1 MNILTVRPCATPVV
15 RHSMRVFVVL
25 LGLLLGF
32 NCYAAVRLKEVARIE
47 GARDN
52 DIVGYG
58 IVIGLAETGDSPRN
72 QATMQSITNTLA
84 QFGINVL
91 AEDINSRNVASVIVT
106 AKLPPFAQPG
116 DAIDVNVSSLGDA
129 RSLVGGTLL
138 MTPLK
143 AVNDRVYALAQGQV
157 SVGGFKFDFN
167 GNVVQKNHPTVGM
180 IPGGASVEQSTI
192 ADLVSPE
199 GTINVIL
206 NSPDFTTAN
215 RVKQALNIRFGD
227 DRATALHAGKI
238 SLRIPQGNFDLV
250 DIITSIEGVEL
261 TPDRI
266 AKVVINER
274 TGTVVSGGNVRI
286 DDVTISHGEI
296 KVIIST
302 EYSVSQPD
310 FGNFNRI
317 GPTPGVRSI
326 VVPNTTIDVTETVAA
341 AVDLPSGTSISD
353 LITAL
358 RQIKTST
365 RDVITIL
372 QGIKTAGALHAQL
385 IIQ

>member
-1 MNILTVRPCATPVV
+1 
-15 RHSMRVFVVL
+15 
-25 LGLLLGF
+25 
-32 NCYAAVRLKEVARIE
+32 
-47 GARDN
+47 
-52 DIVGYG
+52 
-58 IVIGLAETGDSPRN
+58 
-72 QATMQSITNTLA
+72 
-84 QFGINVL
+84 
-91 AEDINSRNVASVIVT
+91 
-106 AKLPPFAQPG
+106 
-116 DAIDVNVSSLGDA
+116 
-129 RSLVGGTLL
+129 
-138 MTPLK
+138 
-143 AVNDRVYALAQGQV
+143 
-157 SVGGFKFDFN
+157 
-167 GNVVQKNHPTVGM
+167 
-180 IPGGASVEQSTI
+180 
-192 ADLVSPE
+192 
-199 GTINVIL
+199 
-206 NSPDFTTAN
+206 
-215 RVKQALNIRFGD
+215 LNIRFGD

-261 TPDRI
+261 TPDRT

>member
-1 MNILTVRPCATPVV
+1 MKPFGYLDTRRVV
-15 RHSMRVFVVL
+15 TTLIALIALASC
-25 LGLLLGF
+25 F
-32 NCYAAVRLKEVARIE
+32 NSYGAIRLKELARIE

-58 IVIGLAETGDSPRN
+58 IVVGLAGTGDSSRSK
-72 QATMQSITNTLA
+72 ATMQSITNTLA

-215 RVKQALNIRFGD
+215 RVKQALNVRFGD

-310 FGNFNRI
+310 FGNFNRV
-317 GPTPGVRSI
+317 GPSPGVRSI

>member
-1 MNILTVRPCATPVV
+1 MN
-15 RHSMRVFVVL
+15 L
-25 LGLLLGF
+25 LGRSSSRRLVTSVVTLILLITGLNSYG
-32 NCYAAVRLKEVARIE
+32 AIRLKELARIE
-47 GARDN
+47 GTRDN

-58 IVIGLAETGDSPRN
+58 IVVGLAGTGDSSRSK
-72 QATMQSITNTLA
+72 ATMQSITNTLA
-84 QFGINVL
+84 QFGINVE
-91 AEDINSRNVASVIVT
+91 ADDVSSRNVASVIVT
-106 AKLPPFAQPG
+106 AKLPPFSQPG
-116 DAIDVNVSSLGDA
+116 DSIDVSVSSLGDA

-143 AVNDRVYALAQGQV
+143 AVNDKIYALAQGQV

-167 GNVVQKNHPTVGM
+167 GNVVQKNHPTVGI
-180 IPGGASVEQSTI
+180 IPSGASVERSTASEMVS
-192 ADLVSPE
+192 ADGNV
-199 GTINVIL
+199 NVIL

-215 RVKQALNIRFGD
+215 RVKQALNAHYGEP
-227 DRATALHAGKI
+227 RATALHAGKI
-238 SLRIPQGNFDLV
+238 AIAVPEGDYDLV
-250 DIITSIEGVEL
+250 DMITTIENIEL
-261 TPDRI
+261 TPDQV

-286 DDVTISHGEI
+286 DDVTISHGEL

-310 FGNFNRI
+310 YGNFNRV
-317 GPTPGVRSI
+317 GASPGVRSI

-341 AVDLPSGTSISD
+341 AVDLPSGTSIAD
-353 LITAL
+353 LVTAL
-358 RQIKTST
+358 QQIKTST

>member
-1 MNILTVRPCATPVV
+1 MKPFGYFDTRRVV
-15 RHSMRVFVVL
+15 TTLITLIALASC
-25 LGLLLGF
+25 F
-32 NCYAAVRLKEVARIE
+32 NSYGAIRLKELARIE

-58 IVIGLAETGDSPRN
+58 IVVGLAGTGDSSRSK
-72 QATMQSITNTLA
+72 ATMQSITNTLA

-261 TPDRI
+261 TPDRT

>member
-1 MNILTVRPCATPVV
+1 MHMMKLFGCVSGRRLITTLVALVAL
-15 RHSMRVFVVL
+15 SMCL
-25 LGLLLGF
+25 
-32 NCYAAVRLKEVARIE
+32 NSYSAIRLKELARIE

-58 IVIGLAETGDSPRN
+58 IVVGLAGTGDSTRSK
-72 QATMQSITNTLA
+72 ATMQSISNTLA
-84 QFGINVL
+84 QFGINIS
-91 AEDINSRNVASVIVT
+91 AEDVNSRNVASVIVT
-106 AKLPPFAQPG
+106 AKLPAFSQPG

-180 IPGGASVEQSTI
+180 IPGGASVEQSTL
-192 ADLVSPE
+192 ANLVSPE
-199 GTINVIL
+199 GTINIIL

-215 RVKQALNIRFGD
+215 RVKQALNARLGD
-227 DRATALHAGKI
+227 NSAAALHAGKI
-238 SLRIPQGNFDLV
+238 AVTVPPENFDLV
-250 DIITSIEGVEL
+250 EMITLIEGIEL
-261 TPDRI
+261 TPDQV

-296 KVIIST
+296 KVVIST
-302 EYSVSQPD
+302 EYNVSQPD
-310 FGNFNRI
+310 FGGFNRI
-317 GPTPGVRSI
+317 GSAPGVRTV

-353 LITAL
+353 LVTAL